1 MGTLDNMDQD
11 QLRQHALIVRFVVAA
26 FLVIFLMLGA
36 VLIAAIGPSAK
47 WNSSAL
53 LGFLVS
59 ATLAA
64 PIFIAATPIAKR
76 VSQSVVVR
84 FYTRALIRLAAAIL
98 IAQLGM
104 FLAFALSAG
113 TTPMLLGGG
122 TAVILLLLGVWPRRS
137 TTTNG
142 LN

>member
-64 PIFIAATPIAKR
+64 PIFI
-76 VSQSVVVR
+76 
-84 FYTRALIRLAAAIL
+84 
-98 IAQLGM
+98 
-104 FLAFALSAG
+104 
-113 TTPMLLGGG
+113 
-122 TAVILLLLGVWPRRS
+122 
-137 TTTNG
+137 
-142 LN
+142 